1 MLVFSLAVLL
11 WCGLLASAQEKY
23 ARISVMQLKRE
34 TASCEQTYGNG
45 SQPCGGPEST
55 FCFNPSNGQSCCA
68 TDSGFCG
75 AGKYCAPVAGYCCH
89 EGEDL
94 ATCARNAGFAL
105 PGSVSNTLS
114 TDTPDSAQATTVG
127 GPTLTVVPFLKES
140 SVPTTEDIQDEDDP
154 CSFQTSATSATP
166 SNSTTPETNVISNT
180 NTTTSPLVQVSLVVK
195 RVHPSIGS
203 MVMVGIASL
212 LVAFF

>member
-1 MLVFSLAVLL
+1 MLVSLFTILL
-11 WCGLLASAQEKY
+11 WCGHLVVAQEKY

-55 FCFNPSNGQSCCA
+55 FCFNPSSGQSCCA

-75 AGKYCAPVAGYCCH
+75 SGKYCAPVAGYCCH

-105 PGSVSNTLS
+105 PDSVSNTSS
-114 TDTPDSAQATTVG
+114 TDASESVQTATVG

-140 SVPTTEDIQDEDDP
+140 SVPATEEIQDDP
-154 CSFQTSATSATP
+154 CSFPTSATTATT

-180 NTTTSPLVQVSLVVK
+180 NTTTSPLVQVSLVK
-195 RVHPSIGS
+195 QVHPSIGS
-203 MVMVGIASL
+203 MAMVGIASL